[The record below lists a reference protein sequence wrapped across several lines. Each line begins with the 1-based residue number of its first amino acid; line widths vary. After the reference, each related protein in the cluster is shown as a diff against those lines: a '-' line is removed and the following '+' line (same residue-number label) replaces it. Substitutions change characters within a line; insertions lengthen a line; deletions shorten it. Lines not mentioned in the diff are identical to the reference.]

1 MTMIIDSI
9 KKEAKTY
16 TPLHWILLISCIFL
30 VSLLCFTTL
39 VEQKRT
45 KHNKEKE
52 IKLKENKKNVT
63 KKDFR
68 SNF

>member
-1 MTMIIDSI
+1 MIIDSI

-16 TPLHWILLISCIFL
+16 TPLHWILLISSIFL

-39 VEQKRT
+39 VQQKRT
-45 KHNKEKE
+45 NVNKEKE
-52 IKLKENKKNVT
+52 IKVKEIKKNDT